1 LQTKGKNLTA
11 LASVLRP
18 LPVFIKVFL
27 RNRLFLNG
35 FAGLTL
41 STLAAYAAFLAC
53 AKIWEA
59 RNVTE
64 RKNGGE

>member
-1 LQTKGKNLTA
+1 
-11 LASVLRP
+11 
-18 LPVFIKVFL
+18 
-27 RNRLFLNG
+27 LFLNG

-59 RNVTE
+59 KNVTE
-64 RKNGGE
+64 RKKGGE